1 VTADLCLACGSPAH
15 RTEDCHDEFEAF
27 GMTAALAR
35 GATHSP
41 HRPRMPTIKRAVACG
56 VLRIQAD
63 YADGGNANIIEGSA
77 QGGDAGAVIL
87 SVRCEHEVL
96 KVDGISCPAALEES
110 LALEGISVDG
120 DDRLAMLFAPNPPPL
135 WALRTTRL
143 DVPVAQLGCLFEVR
157 LRLLKPCVP
166 EIALTGRILR

>member
-1 VTADLCLACGSPAH
+1 VTLAKPEPCKACGSSSH
-15 RTEDCHDEFEAF
+15 TDCSDP
-27 GMTAALAR
+27 R
-35 GATHSP
+35 GAFDYDFTGEFGGAAHSP

-63 YADGGNANIIEGSA
+63 YADGGNARR
-77 QGGDAGAVIL
+77 GDAGAVIL
-87 SVRCEHEVL
+87 SARCEHEVL
-96 KVDGISCPAALEES
+96 KVDGISCPASLEES
-110 LALEGISVDG
+110 LALEGIAVDG

-166 EIALTGRILR
+166 DVALVGRILR